1 MHVAL
6 PCTCCAGRAITV
18 RCRLTIA
25 RHLIWLIRCCVSSF
39 VVFGCHCFAPS
50 CPSHLSTSAPNLCLS
65 ARAPSLCILI
75 SSDNIHTFII
85 CQEVDKYDQRLK
97 VALKR
102 SDDSRTKFV
111 SLKLLLEESRVG
123 IAKFLTLLEG
133 QAGQSGPGRS
143 PTVALPSIPAIP
155 EALSEVETKIAG
167 ILDAVRLVIQDDSS
181 SKRGYSNSMVR
192 WCRHTLLW
200 QDA

>member
-1 MHVAL
+1 M
-6 PCTCCAGRAITV
+6 
-18 RCRLTIA
+18 
-25 RHLIWLIRCCVSSF
+25 
-39 VVFGCHCFAPS
+39 
-50 CPSHLSTSAPNLCLS
+50 
-65 ARAPSLCILI
+65 
-75 SSDNIHTFII
+75 
-85 CQEVDKYDQRLK
+85 
-97 VALKR
+97 
-102 SDDSRTKFV
+102 

-143 PTVALPSIPAIP
+143 PAVALPSIPAIP

-181 SKRGYSNSMVR
+181 SKRGGNNSMVR

-200 QDA
+200 QDAYNCDVS